1 MYLMSKIVLHVPV
14 FLTPSAII
22 PNTVHSRKGHAL
34 LHPPLPKSLLA
45 LVEEADKMVYY
56 CLVSDGMASWLSRVV
71 CHNYHEMIVIVWSG
85 HRQFLTFPLYSLAL
99 YTTCFVCIDVLHE
112 ICQVMMISRKQ

>member
-1 MYLMSKIVLHVPV
+1 MMSRFGKNQIGISEDHTCRIVYPKFEKYMYSMSKIVLHVPV

-45 LVEEADKMVYY
+45 LVEEADKMVY
-56 CLVSDGMASWLSRVV
+56 
-71 CHNYHEMIVIVWSG
+71 
-85 HRQFLTFPLYSLAL
+85 
-99 YTTCFVCIDVLHE
+99 
-112 ICQVMMISRKQ
+112 